1 MQSIL
6 EHLTGLV
13 ASTRGKATR
22 VGRLFCLGGSVVVGM
37 AFAAILVSC
46 ATGSR
51 VALEPPLIEGA
62 AFVGNKTCY
71 ECHTNIARGFPS
83 SPHARLHVE
92 IVSLTE
98 ATGCEG
104 CHGPGS
110 KHVAGG
116 GGRGRF
122 IINPGRNPEVCFNC
136 HLETHAQFNLPEHHP
151 VREGKMNCVQCHDP
165 HGRDIMKPA
174 RSLAMARLNEQCA
187 SCHREQTRPFV
198 FVHEA
203 LREACT
209 SCHQPHGS
217 INAKMLIERN
227 NNLCLKCHAQTPGIG
242 AGSGK
247 IYIGQYDHT
256 ARLRMGTCWS
266 AGCHMA
272 VHGSNI
278 HPKLLY

>member
-1 MQSIL
+1 MAAGVAAA
-6 EHLTGLV
+6 GL
-13 ASTRGKATR
+13 
-22 VGRLFCLGGSVVVGM
+22 
-37 AFAAILVSC
+37 AAILVSC

-51 VALEPPLIEGA
+51 AVLAPPMIEGA
-62 AFVGNKTCY
+62 TYVGNKTCL
-71 ECHTNIARGFPS
+71 ECHTNISRIFPS

-92 IVSLTE
+92 IVSLGE
-98 ATGCEG
+98 ATGCES

-110 KHVAGG
+110 RHVAAG

-122 IINPGRNPEVCFNC
+122 INNPGRNPAVCFNC
-136 HLETHAQFNLPEHHP
+136 HLEIDAQFHLPEHHP
-151 VREGKMNCVQCHDP
+151 VPEGKMNCVQCHDP
-165 HGRDIMKPA
+165 HGSDIMKPA
-174 RSLAMARLNEQCA
+174 GGLAMARLNESCA
-187 SCHREQTRPFV
+187 SCHRDQTRPFV
-198 FVHEA
+198 FEHEA

-217 INAKMLIERN
+217 VNAKLLIERN
-227 NNLCLKCHAQTPGIG
+227 NNLCLKCHAQTPGVG
-242 AGSGK
+242 AASGQ
-247 IYIGQYDHT
+247 IYIGQYNHT